1 MATYTSKF
9 NLTKQAGGENQSL
22 PILNQNLDKID
33 QELNKSRPL
42 PLSKSSVSSLP
53 TTITDSRIT
62 ATMICPPGGMRLSN
76 QRPGRGLDHQHGG
89 RERDHQRDDPRK
101 HDHLPVAGRTDDV
114 RKEQDMKRLIYKAF
128 AVFAGGIIQKG
139 GRHR

>member
-9 NLTKQAGGENQSL
+9 NLTKQAGSEDQSL
-22 PILNQNLDKID
+22 PILNQNLDTID
-33 QELNKSRPL
+33 QEMNKSRPL

-76 QRPGRGLDHQHGG
+76 PNAQGGDWTISTAAGSVTISGTIRGN
-89 RERDHQRDDPRK
+89 
-101 HDHLPVAGRTDDV
+101 TT
-114 RKEQDMKRLIYKAF
+114 IYLWLEEPMT
-128 AVFAGGIIQKG
+128 
-139 GRHR
+139 

>member
-22 PILNQNLDKID
+22 PILNQNLDTID
-33 QELNKSRPL
+33 QEMNKSRPL

-62 ATMICPPGGMRLSN
+62 ATMICPPGGMRLSSPSA
-76 QRPGRGLDHQHGG
+76 QGGDWTISTAAGSVTISGTIRG
-89 RERDHQRDDPRK
+89 
-101 HDHLPVAGRTDDV
+101 TTT
-114 RKEQDMKRLIYKAF
+114 IYLWLEEPMT
-128 AVFAGGIIQKG
+128 
-139 GRHR
+139 

>member
-9 NLTKQAGGENQSL
+9 NLTKQAGSEDQSL

-33 QELNKSRPL
+33 QEMNKSRPL

-62 ATMICPPGGMRLSN
+62 ATMICPPGGMRLSQPN
-76 QRPGRGLDHQHGG
+76 AQRSDWTISTANGSVTISGTIKQTTSIWLWLEEPM
-89 RERDHQRDDPRK
+89 
-101 HDHLPVAGRTDDV
+101 T
-114 RKEQDMKRLIYKAF
+114 
-128 AVFAGGIIQKG
+128 
-139 GRHR
+139 

>member
-33 QELNKSRPL
+33 QEMNKSRPL

-76 QRPGRGLDHQHGG
+76 PSAQGGDWTISTAAGSVTISGTIRGS
-89 RERDHQRDDPRK
+89 
-101 HDHLPVAGRTDDV
+101 TN
-114 RKEQDMKRLIYKAF
+114 IYLWLEEPMT
-128 AVFAGGIIQKG
+128 
-139 GRHR
+139 